1 MALNP
6 GRLYVLGMLTS
17 FGLAQIFWSL
27 VNYLRPGVVLLDN
40 RYSSLPNQIVN
51 VTEDDVLLAITHRRY
66 SRQTDLTIH
75 SFSGLGAKVVLLT
88 DSALNPIAT
97 LADHVLVSP
106 SNGPFL
112 FDSHS
117 TALTLIECLAVAM
130 ADHLEPNIRDR
141 FQTMDDLFKH
151 YGSFSPGL
159 DYNLAQRVRK
169 PPGRTAEQDQP
180 DGREPGMRT
189 YIIKRLIQA
198 VGICLV
204 ISMISFFLLFLNTDP
219 ALLLLPPEAEVEDIE
234 IFKHQTGLDRPV
246 IIQYL
251 DFLRKAVFTGD
262 FGESFVAK
270 VPAMRLIADR
280 FPATLKLTL
289 AALIFVNLV
298 AVPVGV
304 IAAIRRY
311 SIWDNIATFTAL
323 VGQALPLVLVRDHA
337 HHHLRG
343 LAGLAAHLRVRL
355 PGPSDPPGG

>member
-1 MALNP
+1 MAFETATSISRRTGLSKATVVRFISRLGYDGFADFQERLKNEFMDLLESPINRFTDKHDPNGPNGKDYLGSTVASSISNLQELQDRNDPAKITEVAGLMALNP

-159 DYNLAQRVRK
+159 DYNLAQRVRSH
-169 PPGRTAEQDQP
+169 RAEQ
-180 DGREPGMRT
+180 PGQTSRT
-189 YIIKRLIQA
+189 
-198 VGICLV
+198 
-204 ISMISFFLLFLNTDP
+204 
-219 ALLLLPPEAEVEDIE
+219 
-234 IFKHQTGLDRPV
+234 
-246 IIQYL
+246 
-251 DFLRKAVFTGD
+251 
-262 FGESFVAK
+262 GES
-270 VPAMRLIADR
+270 RE
-280 FPATLKLTL
+280 
-289 AALIFVNLV
+289 
-298 AVPVGV
+298 
-304 IAAIRRY
+304 
-311 SIWDNIATFTAL
+311 
-323 VGQALPLVLVRDHA
+323 
-337 HHHLRG
+337 
-343 LAGLAAHLRVRL
+343 
-355 PGPSDPPGG
+355 